1 VPDNFS
7 TVADFVVT
15 EALVQACEKMGAS
28 YHVGTVWSTDALL
41 RESKDVIAE
50 MRDLNVTG
58 VDMVTSSILTVSQLK
73 GLKAGAVL
81 AVSDNLVTGELG
93 FVSPK
98 FFESETLTI
107 DIALEAVRILEARR

>member
-1 VPDNFS
+1 
-7 TVADFVVT
+7 
-15 EALVQACEKMGAS
+15 
-28 YHVGTVWSTDALL
+28 
-41 RESKDVIAE
+41 
-50 MRDLNVTG
+50 
-58 VDMVTSSILTVSQLK
+58 MVTSSILTVSQLK